1 MNYVYIMPSV
11 AFAPVETVPDK
22 PLDSPV
28 SINIIKIIG
37 ITIDAELMARKAC
50 FFISNATI

>member
-11 AFAPVETVPDK
+11 AFAPVETEPDK

-50 FFISNATI
+50 FFYK